1 MSEGRGGALRVARAV
16 TVAGTSLAVTAA
28 AHAAAGGRLP
38 DTVGVALL
46 GAVALLAGAAV
57 AGRRLRAVTLVPVLG
72 ALQVVLHAGFGFFST
87 AGTVVPGAVVSG
99 PHAGHGAGHQVALD
113 AAVGAAHAPHTSAGM
128 VAAHVVAVALV
139 AALML
144 GADAGAHAV
153 VRTLSRVAPLL
164 RRPGTLVL
172 TPARVLVDAVGAVLP
187 RALLVVRDARRR
199 GPPRALP
206 AGC

>member
-1 MSEGRGGALRVARAV
+1 MSEGPGGALPVARAV
-16 TVAGTSLAVTAA
+16 TVAATSLAVTAA
-28 AHAAAGGRLP
+28 AHAAAGGALP
-38 DTVGVALL
+38 DALGSALL

-57 AGRRLRAVTLVPVLG
+57 ARRRLRAVTLVPVLG
-72 ALQVVLHAGFGFFST
+72 VLQVVLHAGFTFFSP
-87 AGTVVPGAVVSG
+87 AGTVAGG
-99 PHAGHGAGHQVALD
+99 GTHAAHGAGHLVVEA
-113 AAVGAAHAPHTSAGM
+113 GAGHASHTSAGM

-144 GADAGAHAV
+144 GADAGARAV

-164 RRPGTLVL
+164 RRAVAPVV
-172 TPARVLVDAVGAVLP
+172 TPPRVPVEAVGVVLP

-206 AGC
+206 AGR

>member
-1 MSEGRGGALRVARAV
+1 MSEGPGGALPVARAV
-16 TVAGTSLAVTAA
+16 TVAATSLAVTAA
-28 AHAAAGGRLP
+28 AHAAAGGALP
-38 DTVGVALL
+38 DALGAALL

-57 AGRRLRAVTLVPVLG
+57 ARRRLRAVTLVPVLG
-72 ALQVVLHAGFGFFST
+72 VLQVVLHAGFTFFSP
-87 AGTVVPGAVVSG
+87 AGTVAAAGT
-99 PHAGHGAGHQVALD
+99 HAAHGAGHLVVEA
-113 AAVGAAHAPHTSAGM
+113 GAGHASHTSAGM

-164 RRPGTLVL
+164 RHVVTAVVTPPRVPVE
-172 TPARVLVDAVGAVLP
+172 PARTVRP
-187 RALLVVRDARRR
+187 RALLVVRGARRR

>member
-1 MSEGRGGALRVARAV
+1 MSEGPGGALPVARAV
-16 TVAGTSLAVTAA
+16 TVAATSLAVTAA
-28 AHAAAGGRLP
+28 AHAAAGGALP
-38 DTVGVALL
+38 DALGAALL

-57 AGRRLRAVTLVPVLG
+57 ARRRLRAVTLVPVLG
-72 ALQVVLHAGFGFFST
+72 VLQIVLHAGFTFFSP
-87 AGTVVPGAVVSG
+87 AGTVAA
-99 PHAGHGAGHQVALD
+99 AGTHTAHGAGHLVIEA
-113 AAVGAAHAPHTSAGM
+113 GAGHGHASHSSAGM

-153 VRTLSRVAPLL
+153 VRTLSRVVPLL
-164 RRPGTLVL
+164 RHVVTAVVTPPRVPVEPAGTV
-172 TPARVLVDAVGAVLP
+172 RP